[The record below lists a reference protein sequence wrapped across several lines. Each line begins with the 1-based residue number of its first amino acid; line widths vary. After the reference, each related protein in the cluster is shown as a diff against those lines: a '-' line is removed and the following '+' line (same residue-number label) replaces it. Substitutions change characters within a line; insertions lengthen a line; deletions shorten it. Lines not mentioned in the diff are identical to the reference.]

1 MDSYIKSTLT
11 SLFLLQYA
19 LTGGLGAAINI
30 TITSPSNLMTGS
42 NINLTIEGN
51 VSDALVTWTVN
62 ETTIITFFNTTK
74 ITSKNYEGRVDA
86 SLNDQLVIT
95 NAMKTDSGQYKV
107 SVNKFDA
114 SSGTGSSS
122 FQLKVYDP
130 VQNVTVVLLPQIN
143 VSENT
148 PEVNL
153 SCKAATGGETFTW
166 LKNGA
171 PLPANYSYTLLDGNR
186 TLQIKSPNITYN
198 GNYTC
203 IVSNPVSSSNN
214 TIELIVKQIVRSVT
228 VELSP
233 PTVYENTPDVSLFC
247 KAATGG
253 ETFTWLKNGAP
264 LPANYSYTL
273 LDGNRTLQIKS
284 PNITYNGNYTCIVS
298 NPVSS
303 SNNTIELI
311 VYPVPVTSLSAGAI
325 AGIVVGSVCG
335 GILLIAFIILIVCC
349 VKRRKGKKE
358 KQPVKKSPTKKNP
371 GGPNHKDVLRTVS
384 GNTLSPDDPAFFT
397 VNNIMYRN
405 SSLSMGS
412 YNMDQQVNRRD
423 VPGTVWNTLESNR
436 ASTPNSRISSNLK
449 PKSATQV

>member
-1 MDSYIKSTLT
+1 
-11 SLFLLQYA
+11 
-19 LTGGLGAAINI
+19 
-30 TITSPSNLMTGS
+30 MTGS

-214 TIELIVKQIVRSVT
+214 TIELIVK
-228 VELSP
+228 
-233 PTVYENTPDVSLFC
+233 
-247 KAATGG
+247 
-253 ETFTWLKNGAP
+253 
-264 LPANYSYTL
+264 
-273 LDGNRTLQIKS
+273 
-284 PNITYNGNYTCIVS
+284 
-298 NPVSS
+298 
-303 SNNTIELI
+303 
-311 VYPVPVTSLSAGAI
+311 PVPVTSLSAGAI